1 MCMEPCLFEEF
12 TGFSPKTFFFLKG
25 LQTHNNKA
33 WFEKHRQDYEQYLL
47 NPMRCLVMELGEF
60 MLTIDGGFET
70 TPAVNKT
77 ISRIYRDTRF
87 SKDKSLLR
95 ANMWITFKQAVKD
108 WQTKPA
114 YFFELFPDGY
124 RYGLGYYC
132 ATPATMTKLRDKI
145 DEGSK
150 DFKTVF
156 AQFQEQDVF
165 TLAGDKYK
173 RIFNPDHPPEILE
186 WYQRKNLYVVSNH
199 PIEETLFSVDLL
211 DELIISF
218 QSISPLYHFLKGL

>member
-1 MCMEPCLFEEF
+1 MEPCLFEEF
-12 TGFSPKTFFFLKG
+12 TGFSPETFIFLKG

-108 WQTKPA
+108 WQGKPA

-124 RYGLGYYC
+124 RYGLGYYS

-145 DEGSK
+145 DEGSE

-165 TLAGDKYK
+165 TLAGNKYK
-173 RIFNPDHPPEILE
+173 RVFNPDHPPEIQE